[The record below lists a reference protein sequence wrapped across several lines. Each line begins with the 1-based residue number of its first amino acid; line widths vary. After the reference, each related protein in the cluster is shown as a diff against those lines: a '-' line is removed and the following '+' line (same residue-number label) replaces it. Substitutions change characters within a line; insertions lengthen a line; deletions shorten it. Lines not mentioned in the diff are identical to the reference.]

1 MVVNSHY
8 IPQFLLRHFCEDNH
22 IQYCDIEKKKI
33 EERTTKTVFSEQGY
47 YPDELEHDL
56 SVKIESQFANLL
68 NQKLIKEKYKIVLNV
83 DEMLLLKK
91 YLIISI
97 FRFRT
102 DELEKVPILQGL
114 SKKQLENLGGN
125 FFDNINK
132 VLACKTKE
140 EMFQYCDFN
149 SPDTNINFMSYMKD
163 VLCSYTVFVKTNNC
177 GEDFLIPDR
186 GWGAYEGPIHTK
198 KIIGTL
204 ELAMKTGDPILFQ
217 IARMLTPHD
226 YSIFPLTRNLAVL
239 NVSTFFKL
247 CLPGSLYSVKFTEE
261 APTISKALGFGSVKT
276 IMPPIPK
283 TSYGKVTE
291 YICEVQQLSKQDTV
305 FLNSL
310 LLSNIVKFFAYADC
324 SKVKRS
330 IESDGKYKFAIVKR

>member
-1 MVVNSHY
+1 MVNSHY
-8 IPQFLLRHFCEDNH
+8 IPQFILRHFCVDNH
-22 IQYCDIEKKKI
+22 IQYCDIEKEKV
-33 EERTTKTVFSEQGY
+33 EERTTKTVFSDQGY

-56 SVKIESQFANLL
+56 CVKIESQFANLL
-68 NQKLIKEKYKIVLNV
+68 NNKLIKENYKIVLNA

-91 YLIISI
+91 YLMISI
-97 FRFRT
+97 FRVRT
-102 DELEKVPILQGL
+102 DELEKEPVLQGL
-114 SKKQLENLGGN
+114 SKKKLENLGGN

-140 EMFQYCDFN
+140 EAFQYCDFDF
-149 SPDTNINFMSYMKD
+149 PETNMNLMAYMKD

-186 GWGAYEGPIHTK
+186 GWGAYEGPIHIK
-198 KIIGTL
+198 KFTGTL
-204 ELAMKTGDPILFQ
+204 DLAMKTGDPTLFQ
-217 IARMLTPHD
+217 IAMMLTPHD

-247 CLPGSLYSVKFTEE
+247 CMPGSLYNVKFTEE
-261 APTISKALGFGSVKT
+261 APTVSKVLGFGSITT
-276 IMPPIPK
+276 IKPPIPK
-283 TSYGKVTE
+283 AVYGRGTE
-291 YICEVQQLSKQDTV
+291 YTCEVQQLSRQDTV

-310 LLSNIVKFFAYADC
+310 LLANVDKYFAYADC

-330 IESDGKYKFAIVKR
+330 IDNDGKYKFAIVKG